1 MKMNEF
7 CGCEKPEP
15 SENILNPQ
23 HGQVSVC
30 KNCRHLIY
38 FQFDHWEHYTR
49 AYKAWEHPY
58 TTVKCYTPLTKGDE
72 K

>member
-1 MKMNEF
+1 MEEF

-15 SENILNPQ
+15 PENIPNPR

-30 KNCRHLIY
+30 KNCGHLIY

-49 AYKAWEHPY
+49 AYKA
-58 TTVKCYTPLTKGDE
+58 
-72 K
+72 